1 MGGSSCAEGPLFF
14 RLSAPREQRQGK
26 RVIVRAMRAPLPLSF
41 ALAAAVAAGA
51 TFACSSAPAPSTT
64 GADADAGAPVTG
76 AKPTP
81 VCAYGN
87 PFSSEKECKAYT
99 GSGWTAESA
108 AADCQK
114 GTYGQPGTF
123 AASGTCDVGPS
134 LGECRVSNEY
144 GQSFVL
150 TLGGANKDFCTTTG
164 RACIQFLKGEFV
176 PAETCKGVEIP
187 VDTPSSTTPFIWP
200 TETCADPK
208 AGEPTGARGGKVC
221 TWNLISGCTE
231 PGRKYRDYGS
241 CSDVLTNRPYY
252 PVAGEPVPTSDG
264 RMQNA
269 SYMAE
274 LAWVKKEVEA
284 CACVCCHDGNSPR
297 GASKWSTDAG
307 PLWVDSMSNTAIAM
321 FAGYIDSSAL
331 GAFRPEENNG
341 FDRLQSA
348 MPSTDPS
355 RMVNF
360 FKGEFQRRGID
371 PVWAAS
377 NRPIGGPLVSQRS
390 FVPEACSATE
400 GVDASGK
407 LMWAGGGARY
417 VYVLE
422 AGSANPGTPPNF
434 DLPAGVVWRV
444 DVPHTAN
451 AMASGLA
458 YGVVPASAL
467 QRFPKT
473 GAPASLVS
481 GRRYYLYTLQDV
493 GVPLSRCLFTA
504 P

>member
-1 MGGSSCAEGPLFF
+1 
-14 RLSAPREQRQGK
+14 
-26 RVIVRAMRAPLPLSF
+26 MRASSSLSF
-41 ALAAAVAAGA
+41 VLVAAVAAGA
-51 TFACSSAPAPSTT
+51 TFACSSSPAGPTAEPA
-64 GADADAGAPVTG
+64 GDAGAPVGGTVKT
-76 AKPTP
+76 AT
-81 VCAYGN
+81 CAYTN

-123 AASGTCDVGPS
+123 AASSTCDVGPS
-134 LGECRVSNEY
+134 LGECRVTGEN

-150 TLGGANKDFCTTTG
+150 SLGGANKDFCSTTG
-164 RACIQFLKGEFV
+164 RACMQFLKGTFV
-176 PAETCKGVEIP
+176 PAETCKGVDIP
-187 VDTPSSTTPFIWP
+187 VDEPTVSTPFVWP

-208 AGEPTGARGGKVC
+208 NGEPAGARQGKVC

-252 PVAGEPVPTSDG
+252 PVAGEPVPTSDA
-264 RMQNA
+264 RLQNA
-269 SYMAE
+269 NYMAE

-297 GASKWSTDAG
+297 GASKWSSDAG
-307 PLWVDSMSNTAIAM
+307 PLWVDSMSSTAIAM
-321 FAGYIDSSAL
+321 FAGYIDSSSL
-331 GAFRPEENNG
+331 GAFKPEDNNG

-348 MPSTDPS
+348 MPSTDPA

-360 FKGEFQRRGID
+360 FKGEFQRRGLD
-371 PVWAAS
+371 PAWAS
-377 NRPIGGPLVSQRS
+377 SQRPIGGPLVTQRAY
-390 FVPEACSATE
+390 VPEACGAGE

-407 LMWAGGGARY
+407 LVWAGGGARY

-434 DLPAGVVWRV
+434 DLPAGTVWRV
-444 DVPHTAN
+444 DVPHTA
-451 AMASGLA
+451 AAIASGLT

-467 QRFPKT
+467 QRFPKA
-473 GAPASLVS
+473 GAPAALVS
-481 GRRYYLYTLQDV
+481 GRRYTLYTLQDV